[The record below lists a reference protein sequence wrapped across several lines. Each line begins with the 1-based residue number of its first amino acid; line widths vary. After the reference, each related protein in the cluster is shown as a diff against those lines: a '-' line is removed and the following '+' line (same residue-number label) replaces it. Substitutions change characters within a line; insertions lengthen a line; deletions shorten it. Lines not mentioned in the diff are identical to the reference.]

1 MQCELVDGGQLLEA
15 ARLKKDHN
23 ILHHIENRDCV
34 AIEVKYHA
42 SCHREYT
49 RFLSRE
55 EPTRGQME
63 QLYAQSCEEFCKYAI
78 DGRIIRDK
86 EIFRLTKLKKM
97 FDKAVI
103 DIEGKDSSGYKTW
116 NLKKRLTKRYP
127 VASTREFVYVDN
139 LSTDKLIEDSTRL
152 QESTIGSETDS
163 TDTDDTADSISQKEH
178 PPQRSAPVPDGN
190 KKESMHVP
198 ILSTLRDRFATAL
211 DIKQEIANVST
222 STLPWPPTASDLN
235 LDIARRIIPPKL
247 FNFIAWIVSASE
259 DPTDDEF
266 VQVTEVESRRILA
279 IAQDVVFLASKGKKG
294 YAKTHLISYGSQT
307 SVWISTT
314 HRTSQWFRLQCVP
327 LICTGT

>member
-1 MQCELVDGGQLLEA
+1 MLNAFSSLLVKCVATDDCKTTSLQFSQTAESVEPSTKKHRLLHSSFGCDQQSSRSSHVLPNICIICRKQKHKKDYSHKRCYEALVQCELVDGGQLLEA

-63 QLYAQSCEEFCKYAI
+63 QLYAQSFEEFCKYAI

-127 VASTREFVYVDN
+127 QICFQQPSRKYESEIVYVDN
-139 LSTDKLIEDSTRL
+139 LSTDKLIEDSTHL

-163 TDTDDTADSISQKEH
+163 T
-178 PPQRSAPVPDGN
+178 
-190 KKESMHVP
+190 
-198 ILSTLRDRFATAL
+198 
-211 DIKQEIANVST
+211 
-222 STLPWPPTASDLN
+222 
-235 LDIARRIIPPKL
+235 AR
-247 FNFIAWIVSASE
+247 
-259 DPTDDEF
+259 
-266 VQVTEVESRRILA
+266 
-279 IAQDVVFLASKGKKG
+279 
-294 YAKTHLISYGSQT
+294 H
-307 SVWISTT
+307 
-314 HRTSQWFRLQCVP
+314 
-327 LICTGT
+327 